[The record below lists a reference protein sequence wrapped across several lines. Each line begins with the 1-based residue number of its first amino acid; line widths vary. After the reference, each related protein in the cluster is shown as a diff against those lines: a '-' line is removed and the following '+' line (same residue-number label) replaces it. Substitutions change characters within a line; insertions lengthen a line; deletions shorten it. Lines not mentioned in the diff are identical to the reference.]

1 MSDYPHKGR
10 PLPQWYDDSKF
21 GIFIH
26 WGPYAV
32 PCYAPVDHDLGELVA
47 ESKWEEVFKSSPYVE
62 WYLNSWSFDDSA
74 VTRFHNDH
82 FAGRTYESFADEFRE
97 RSSGADVG
105 HWAELFRMAG
115 AQYVVPVTKHHDGF
129 LMWHSGVPNPHRDHY
144 R

>member
-82 FAGRTYESFADEFRE
+82 FAGRTYESFAAE
-97 RSSGADVG
+97 RI
-105 HWAELFRMAG
+105 RMRWNVCERLRPSAPITIR
-115 AQYVVPVTKHHDGF
+115 ARTLSASPLASFVRKWTSAP
-129 LMWHSGVPNPHRDHY
+129 S
-144 R
+144 